1 MYSWGR
7 RRAEGAGRA
16 GRVPKGMPTEG
27 RRELIERL
35 ERNPGEEL
43 RIFLTDGGI
52 DIQVFRQTPGGDWAP
67 AEERLEIPLSLLDRF
82 QEILHE
88 AEEGP
93 ALGAQGVLE
102 RPPFA
107 NKSEEE
113 FARIL
118 DFYQIK
124 WEYEPRSFPI
134 EWDGGGEVTESFTP
148 DFYLPQFDL
157 FIELTT
163 LKQDLVT
170 KKNRKV
176 RRLRELYPEVNL
188 KIFYGRDYR
197 KLLERFGIVQK

>member
-1 MYSWGR
+1 MQ
-7 RRAEGAGRA
+7 
-16 GRVPKGMPTEG
+16 TES

-35 ERNPGEEL
+35 ERRPGEEI
-43 RIFLTDGGI
+43 RIFLTEGGI
-52 DIQVFRQTPGGDWAP
+52 DFQLFRQTPEGEWVPG
-67 AEERLEIPLSLLDRF
+67 EERLEVPLSLLDRF
-82 QEILHE
+82 QEILQE

-93 ALGAQGVLE
+93 VLE
-102 RPPFA
+102 GQAAPDRPLFA
-107 NKSEEE
+107 NASEEE

-118 DFYQIK
+118 DFYRIEWQ
-124 WEYEPRSFPI
+124 YEPRSFPL
-134 EWDGGGEVTESFTP
+134 EWDGGGEATESFTP

-170 KKNRKV
+170 RKNRKI
-176 RRLRELYPEVNL
+176 RRLRELYPDVHL

>member
-1 MYSWGR
+1 MQ
-7 RRAEGAGRA
+7 
-16 GRVPKGMPTEG
+16 TEG

-35 ERNPGEEL
+35 ERSVGEEI

-52 DIQVFRQTPGGDWAP
+52 DIQVFRQTPAGEWVPG
-67 AEERLEIPLSLLDRF
+67 EEQIEIPLALLDRL
-82 QEILHE
+82 QEILQE
-88 AEEGP
+88 AEESPGFEVH
-93 ALGAQGVLE
+93 ASLD

-107 NKSEEE
+107 NASEEE

-118 DFYQIK
+118 DFYQIE
-124 WEYEPRSFPI
+124 WQYEPRTFPL
-134 EWDGGGEVTESFTP
+134 EWDGGGEATESFTP

-170 KKNRKV
+170 RKNRKI

-197 KLLERFGIVQK
+197 RLLERFGIVQK